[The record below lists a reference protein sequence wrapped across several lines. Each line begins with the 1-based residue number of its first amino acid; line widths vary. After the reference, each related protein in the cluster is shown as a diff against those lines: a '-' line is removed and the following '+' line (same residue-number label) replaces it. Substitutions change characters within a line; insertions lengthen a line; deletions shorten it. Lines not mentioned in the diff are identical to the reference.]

1 MLGVIITL
9 AAVAAI
15 AYFVIKN
22 YYPPII
28 LLIIGL
34 ILLLIAGLTG
44 TPPVGAKTS
53 THFFGFD
60 LAQAFTDLMKSRLP
74 GLGLN
79 IMAIAGFFFL
89 YEQNRGFESAGKAL
103 HQAACGNPVALPP
116 LSRHLHRGAAHGAV
130 Y

>member
-74 GLGLN
+74 GLASTLWR
-79 IMAIAGFFFL
+79 L
-89 YEQNRGFESAGKAL
+89 
-103 HQAACGNPVALPP
+103 PVF
-116 LSRHLHRGAAHGAV
+116 RFT
-130 Y
+130 

>member
-53 THFFGFD
+53 THFHGSD
-60 LAQAFTDLMKSRLP
+60 EKP
-74 GLGLN
+74 P
-79 IMAIAGFFFL
+79 AGAGPQHYGDCRFFVL
-89 YEQNRGFESAGKAL
+89 HEQNRGFKSAGKAL
-103 HQAACGNPVALPP
+103 HQAACGNPLALPA

>member
-79 IMAIAGFFFL
+79 IMAIAGFSF
-89 YEQNRGFESAGKAL
+89 YMNKIGASKAL
-103 HQAACGNPVALPP
+103 VKLCIKPLAAIRSPYLL

>member
-44 TPPVGAKTS
+44 TPPWAPKRAPTFSALTS
-53 THFFGFD
+53 
-60 LAQAFTDLMKSRLP
+60 R
-74 GLGLN
+74 
-79 IMAIAGFFFL
+79 
-89 YEQNRGFESAGKAL
+89 R
-103 HQAACGNPVALPP
+103 P
-116 LSRHLHRGAAHGAV
+116 LRI
-130 Y
+130 

>member
-1 MLGVIITL
+1 MLGVSITL

-60 LAQAFTDLMKSRLP
+60 LAQAFTEFPAFLP
-74 GLGLN
+74 GLKPR
-79 IMAIAGFFFL
+79 A
-89 YEQNRGFESAGKAL
+89 SCGKF
-103 HQAACGNPVALPP
+103 CEGYV
-116 LSRHLHRGAAHGAV
+116 
-130 Y
+130 

>member
-79 IMAIAGFFFL
+79 IMAIAGFSF
-89 YEQNRGFESAGKAL
+89 YSALGMSAF
-103 HQAACGNPVALPP
+103 
-116 LSRHLHRGAAHGAV
+116 
-130 Y
+130 

>member
-9 AAVAAI
+9 ATVAAI

-60 LAQAFTDLMKSRLP
+60 LAQASTLWRLP
-74 GLGLN
+74 VFRFTLTKSGL
-79 IMAIAGFFFL
+79 
-89 YEQNRGFESAGKAL
+89 QKRW
-103 HQAACGNPVALPP
+103 
-116 LSRHLHRGAAHGAV
+116 
-130 Y
+130 